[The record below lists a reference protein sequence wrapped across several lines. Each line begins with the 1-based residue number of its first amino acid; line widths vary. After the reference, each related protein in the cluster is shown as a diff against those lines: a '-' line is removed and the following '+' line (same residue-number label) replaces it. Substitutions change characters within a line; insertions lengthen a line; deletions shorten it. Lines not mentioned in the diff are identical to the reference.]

1 VNKLDGRKLHQ
12 NIRFLLHRAV
22 VNYRGRMSSLHIPG
36 EAEDAL
42 SAWNIGRVSK
52 WRFAVKGEVNSN
64 FILTTT
70 EGKFVLRKVAPGHHK
85 GPRDM
90 EFELSYLN
98 YLRDAHFPYQVPSPV
113 PSVDGRRFTTHEG
126 RYWWLYKFIE
136 GITVDRLNGS
146 QLAQLAKMVSSYHLL
161 IERSRLGKTRQVA
174 EPFNRTSVLREV
186 EDYRSKILQ
195 DKRPGSEDVRFM
207 EEADALLP
215 ILRGLDGNLYSGL
228 ERYPIHSDIQP
239 ANLIWHKGRLVGL
252 VDFENVC
259 SPKQPTVKDIAI
271 ILQSCRNPRQ
281 NHQLDL
287 SLARRFISNY
297 KRRHPVSAQELRL
310 LPSLIIAGFI
320 EDFAY
325 AYWMMKNDPE
335 RARAYRL
342 GLNSRAAQWSSL
354 NRDRIARELS

>member
-1 VNKLDGRKLHQ
+1 VT
-12 NIRFLLHRAV
+12 
-22 VNYRGRMSSLHIPG
+22 SSLHVPS

-52 WRFAVKGEVNSN
+52 WRFAAKGEINSN
-64 FILTTT
+64 FILTTSQ
-70 EGKFVLRKVAPGHHK
+70 GKFVLRKVAPGHHK

-113 PSVDGRRFTTHEG
+113 PTVDGRRFTTHDG
-126 RYWWLYKFIE
+126 RFWWLYEFIE
-136 GITVDRLNGS
+136 GSTVERLNGR

-161 IERSRLGKTRQVA
+161 IEHSRLGKTRPIA
-174 EPFNRTSVLREV
+174 DPFNRTSILKEV
-186 EDYRSKILQ
+186 ENYRSKILQ
-195 DKRPGSEDVRFM
+195 GKKPSPGDARFM
-207 EEADALLP
+207 EEAHALLP
-215 ILRGLDGNLYSGL
+215 ILRGLDGSLYSGL

-252 VDFENVC
+252 IDFENVC
-259 SPKQPTVKDIAI
+259 SPRQPTVKDIAI

-281 NHQLDL
+281 SHQLDL
-287 SLARRFISNY
+287 SLARRFFSYY
-297 KRRHPVSAQELRL
+297 KRHHPVSAQELRL
-310 LPSLIIAGFI
+310 LPSLIVAGFI

-325 AYWMMKNDPE
+325 AYWMMRNDPE

-342 GLNSRAAQWSSL
+342 SLYSRAAQWSFL
-354 NRDRIARELS
+354 NRDKIARELS